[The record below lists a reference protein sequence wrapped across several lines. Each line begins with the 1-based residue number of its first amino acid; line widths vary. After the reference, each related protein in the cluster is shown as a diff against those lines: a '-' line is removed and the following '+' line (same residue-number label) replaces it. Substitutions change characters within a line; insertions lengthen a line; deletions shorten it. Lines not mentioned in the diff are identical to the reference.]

1 MAIVCATSPGSS
13 RHNDTKNVLGEAND
27 VRQQQHYRSY
37 DDQTR
42 RRVPPDPVFEPG
54 IRRAPSCGFH
64 LTPDQTKIALRNALR
79 YLPPELH
86 EKAVP
91 EFLEE
96 LRTYG
101 RIYAYR
107 WRPAGHIK
115 GRPIDDY
122 EGRCTEGKA
131 FQVQIDNNL
140 DFDVALY
147 PYELVTYGETGSV
160 CQN

>member
-1 MAIVCATSPGSS
+1 MDSTSP
-13 RHNDTKNVLGEAND
+13 
-27 VRQQQHYRSY
+27 
-37 DDQTR
+37 
-42 RRVPPDPVFEPG
+42 
-54 IRRAPSCGFH
+54 
-64 LTPDQTKIALRNALR
+64 PDQTKIALRNALR

-86 EKAVP
+86 EKAAP

-107 WRPAGHIK
+107 WRPAGHIE

>member
-1 MAIVCATSPGSS
+1 MYDNSS
-13 RHNDTKNVLGEAND
+13 TTAAMTIKLDAEF
-27 VRQQQHYRSY
+27 
-37 DDQTR
+37 
-42 RRVPPDPVFEPG
+42 PPDPVFEPG
-54 IRRAPSCGFH
+54 IRRAPSRGFH

-91 EFLEE
+91 EFLED